1 MRIGLI
7 GAGNIGSALAR
18 HAVDSG
24 HEVVISNSRGPETL
38 TRLVGELGDSA
49 RAGTPAEA
57 AAAGDVVVVTI
68 PLKNY
73 RQVPVDELA
82 GKTVIDTNNYYPQR
96 DGRVAELDD
105 GSATTAGLLQA
116 HLPTSHVVK
125 AFNNITAGDLATAG
139 KPQSTRGRRAL
150 PLAGD
155 DVDAKKV
162 VAGLIE
168 EFGFEA
174 VDAGPLPEGR
184 RFERDKPAYL
194 VALDAAGLRSA
205 LARG

>member
-73 RQVPVDELA
+73 RHVPVDELA